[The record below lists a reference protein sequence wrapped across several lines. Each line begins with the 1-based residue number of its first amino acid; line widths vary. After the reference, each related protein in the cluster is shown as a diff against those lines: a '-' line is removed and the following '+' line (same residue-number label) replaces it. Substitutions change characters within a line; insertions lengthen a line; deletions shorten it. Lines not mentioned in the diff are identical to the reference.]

1 MQKVDNYPLFKQLF
15 LLGKKVVL
23 FPEIGRV
30 KFFLSSTRPHK
41 SNAYEY
47 IYIYIYIFVLKN
59 KHTNKNIST
68 QQIYSYK
75 FTFFPFKQKNVG
87 HFPTKKSALRVV
99 F

>member
-30 KFFLSSTRPHK
+30 KFFLSPTSPHK